1 MPSPFSTSDFDDVT
15 VIKGLQ
21 QGNEHIFEYV
31 VNRYSGSLL
40 RVALAFV
47 PSRAVAEEVVQET
60 WLGVFE
66 GIGRFEGR
74 SSFQTWL
81 FRILSNRAKTRGV
94 RESRY
99 EPMGL
104 GTAGE
109 REDGPSLDD
118 SLFVTEGSRAGHW
131 KVPPADWEP
140 DTPERALL
148 SKECRETIE
157 AAIAALPLTQRQVI
171 TLRDLEGMSSEDIC
185 NILDISETNQRVLLH
200 RARTKVRQS
209 LNHYLAQ
216 EKHLPS

>member
-1 MPSPFSTSDFDDVT
+1 MPVPLSPSNLDDAT
-15 VIKGLQ
+15 IIKGLQ
-21 QGNEHIFEYV
+21 QGDEQIFEYV
-31 VNRYSGSLL
+31 VGRYSGSLL

-104 GTAGE
+104 GTAGDQE
-109 REDGPSLDD
+109 EGPSLEE

-131 KVPPADWEP
+131 KVPPAEWEP

-157 AAIAALPLTQRQVI
+157 AAISALPLTQRQVI
-171 TLRDLEGMSSEDIC
+171 TLRDLEGVSSQDIC
-185 NILDISETNQRVLLH
+185 NILNISETNQRVLLH
-200 RARTKVRQS
+200 RARAKVRQS
-209 LNHYLAQ
+209 LQHYLGQ
-216 EKHLPS
+216 EKKTPS

>member
-1 MPSPFSTSDFDDVT
+1 MSSLSSKPDPDDAA
-15 VIKGLQ
+15 VIQGLQ
-21 QGNEHIFEYV
+21 QGDEQIFEYV
-31 VNRYSGSLL
+31 VGRYSGSML
-40 RVALAFV
+40 RVALAYV

-99 EPMGL
+99 ESMGL
-104 GTAGE
+104 GTGGDQD
-109 REDGPSLDD
+109 DGPSLED

-131 KVPPADWEP
+131 KVPPTDWEP

-148 SKECRETIE
+148 SKECRETID
-157 AAIAALPLTQRQVI
+157 AAIAELPLTQRQVI
-171 TLRDLEGMSSEDIC
+171 TLRDLEGVSSEDIC
-185 NILDISETNQRVLLH
+185 NILNISETNQRVLLH

-209 LNHYLAQ
+209 LNHYFGQ
-216 EKHLPS
+216 ETQPPQ